1 MHLNHHG
8 VSSVEKMQ
16 GIIPIKDADTS
27 AIGLICWSADADQDF
42 FPRNEPVLITSLQKA
57 ISKAGKAGNLASSL
71 EAISQITTPTIVVVC
86 IPPPFSPP
94 KIEEIKVDFTRP
106 PVAINEANQSIQ
118 PAPIRL
124 VDQGSFEEGYIK
136 TALTSLQRSKSV
148 TGITPKI
155 ILVPEF
161 ETLSV
166 TQAIASL
173 CKKLRAFAYVTPR
186 DEDCEILD
194 RVEDVANF
202 RESLSA
208 REIMLIWPEWVSGYE
223 EIDQIVSDEVNDKI
237 PKEWIEKA

>member
-16 GIIPIKDADTS
+16 GTIPIKDADTS

-86 IPPPFSPP
+86 IPPPFSVP
-94 KIEEIKVDFTRP
+94 KNVDFTRP
-106 PVAINEANQSIQ
+106 PVAINEANQSIE
-118 PAPIRL
+118 PAPIHF
-124 VDQGSFEEGYIK
+124 VGQGSFEEGYIK
-136 TALTSLQRSKSV
+136 TALLSLQHSKSA

-194 RVEDVANF
+194 RVEDVADF

-208 REIMLIWPEWVSGYE
+208 REVMLIWPEWVSGYE

-237 PKEWIEKA
+237 PKEWIERS